1 MFSLCKNTKRS
12 RIRRIVNL
20 LMSLIKPTAY
30 CKVVKILKHIL
41 CADTHVSPKYEHN
54 AFIYTL
60 IYDIYMR
67 GKRLMH
73 RDSDIQ
79 IPHYVHT
86 LLIKHTMSRKIDEP
100 KYER

>member
-1 MFSLCKNTKRS
+1 MLSMNNASCGFMYQDSDEDQ
-12 RIRRIVNL
+12 IV
-20 LMSLIKPTAY
+20 
-30 CKVVKILKHIL
+30 KHIL

-67 GKRLMH
+67 RKRLMH
-73 RDSDIQ
+73 RDSDIE

-100 KYER
+100 T